1 MKSGKDSSEVV
12 QFLVSFQQL
21 QDIIGDDPSQL
32 EARALKDEALKQL
45 CTDVFLSASFISMD
59 ERRHR
64 RLFAAPVDSKF
75 IVKWRRYEDTYKSIV
90 TNISFSELDLGP
102 SQSSFEKSSRA
113 DVDWAYADY
122 EGREQVAAIETAI
135 EFAFEEVT
143 GDQEGFEERFI
154 NRIEEGSSAWSR
166 LKGEMGFDLQGIF
179 RRRELVP
186 FVNIPTHV
194 SNKYGEGEKLSL
206 LSHLQEAQEAFIFGV
221 HFAALALMRS
231 VLEVTLKVHYRASGK
246 DLNERIENCEALPDN
261 CSKAALHRIRMLAND
276 ILHFDSERVRL
287 PKDFEKEI
295 LRLLKVLRALIEA
308 APSSG
313 RR

>member
-12 QFLVSFQQL
+12 KFLVSFQRL
-21 QDIIGDDPSQL
+21 QDMIGDDPAQL
-32 EARALKDEALKQL
+32 EGRAIEDEALKQL
-45 CTDVFLSASFISMD
+45 CSDVFFSAWFISMD
-59 ERRHR
+59 ERKHR
-64 RLFAAPVDSKF
+64 RLFATPVDAKF
-75 IVKWRRYEDTYKSIV
+75 IAMWRRYKDNYEPIV
-90 TNISFSELDLGP
+90 SNVSFSELDLGP
-102 SQSSFEKSSRA
+102 SQSSFQKSSRA
-113 DVDWAYADY
+113 ELDWAFADH
-122 EGREQVAAIETAI
+122 EAREQVASIEAAI

-154 NRIEEGSSAWSR
+154 NRIEEGCSAWSR

-194 SNKYGEGEKLSL
+194 SNRHGESEKLSL
-206 LSHLQEAQEAFIFGV
+206 LTHLQEAQEAFIFGV

-231 VLEVTLKVHYRASGK
+231 VLEVTLRVHYRASGK

-261 CSKAALHRIRMLAND
+261 CSRAALHRIRMLAND

-295 LRLLKVLRALIEA
+295 LRLLNVLRALIEA
-308 APSSG
+308 APSFG